1 MKFYFNPRRTMH
13 ILYTA
18 KFLAPAEI
26 CTHTQQQWWH
36 FRGVRAGAGGFVV
49 FGMMCERK
57 QTRGNLFSDET
68 ILFRAHKE
76 RIKVAARQKPDSLFL
91 SLTWR

>member
-1 MKFYFNPRRTMH
+1 MKFYFDPRR
-13 ILYTA
+13 
-18 KFLAPAEI
+18 APS
-26 CTHTQQQWWH
+26 CTYSIQLNSSRPQRSARAHNNS
-36 FRGVRAGAGGFVV
+36 GGISGGAGADGFVV

-76 RIKVAARQKPDSLFL
+76 RIKVAARQKPADSL